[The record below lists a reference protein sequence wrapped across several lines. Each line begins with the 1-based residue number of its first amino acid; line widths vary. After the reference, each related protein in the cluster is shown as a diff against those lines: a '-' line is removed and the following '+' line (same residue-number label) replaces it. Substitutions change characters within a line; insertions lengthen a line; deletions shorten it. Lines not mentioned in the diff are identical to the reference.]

1 MAASDNVTTVLNK
14 AHAMELQAITQYTNQ
29 YINLYRADFV
39 SLADKIKSIAIEE
52 MEHYNQI
59 GTRIKELGGEPNVT
73 MAKVPETNQDIK
85 NIFKFD
91 MTLEN
96 DTMRAYNAIQ
106 ITCRENDDIV
116 SATLMEEITT
126 DEQKHAMIFTKINEH
141 IATYGDSYLSN
152 IAGLG

>member
-91 MTLEN
+91 CKQDIEALFSET
-96 DTMRAYNAIQ
+96 TYNIKKFLLQEASKSE
-106 ITCRENDDIV
+106 TYWLYR
-116 SATLMEEITT
+116 
-126 DEQKHAMIFTKINEH
+126 QKSDQNEPL
-141 IATYGDSYLSN
+141 AVLS
-152 IAGLG
+152 ISSSGTGGTR